1 MVRMH
6 KFKYCIIIKIHLEWT
21 QLVLCILN
29 PYQKKGQKKCSNGV
43 IMLDTTIKSRCQWN
57 PVSGHQQAT
66 KIWPY

>member
-1 MVRMH
+1 MDSAGAL
-6 KFKYCIIIKIHLEWT
+6 YSESLS
-21 QLVLCILN
+21 
-29 PYQKKGQKKCSNGV
+29 KKRGQKKCSNGV